1 MATTTQISKT
11 QNGLR
16 TQAIFTIA
24 VLVIQYAL
32 GMVSNLFVQF
42 PQTDQPNLLWDYA
55 RSQFPTFAHIV
66 IGMLLLVSAIV
77 FVIRAIR
84 NNHPGW
90 IASSVAGLVGIAI
103 AIYGGVTYTTI
114 QVDLYSM
121 VMALGF
127 IVAFVA
133 YGWGLIAARK

>member
-1 MATTTQISKT
+1 MATTTQITKT

-16 TQAIFTIA
+16 IQAIFTIV

-42 PQTDQPNLLWDYA
+42 PQTDQANLLRAYA
-55 RSQFPTFAHIV
+55 RSQVPTFAHIM
-66 IGMLLLVSAIV
+66 IGILLLVSAIV

-84 NNHPGW
+84 NHDRGW
-90 IASSVAGLVGIAI
+90 IASSVAGLVGIGI
-103 AIYGGVTYTTI
+103 AIYGGVTYSTI
-114 QVDLYSM
+114 QVDLYSL

>member
-1 MATTTQISKT
+1 MAASTQISKT

-16 TQAIFTIA
+16 IQGIFTIA
-24 VLVIQYAL
+24 VLVVQYAL

-42 PQTDQPNLLWDYA
+42 PQTDQPNLLWAYA
-55 RSQFPTFAHIV
+55 RSQFPTFAHII
-66 IGMLLLVSAIV
+66 IGILLLVSAIV

-84 NNHPGW
+84 NHDRGW

-114 QVDLYSM
+114 QVDLYSLI
-121 VMALGF
+121 MALGF

>member
-1 MATTTQISKT
+1 MATTTHISKT
-11 QNGLR
+11 QNGLW

-24 VLVIQYAL
+24 VLVIQYVL
-32 GMVSNLFVQF
+32 GMLSNLFVQF

-55 RSQFPTFAHIV
+55 RSQLPTFAHII
-66 IGMLLLVSAIV
+66 IGILLLVSAIM

-84 NNHPGW
+84 NHDRGW
-90 IASSVAGLVGIAI
+90 IASSVAGLVGIVI

-114 QVDLYSM
+114 QVDLYSLI
-121 VMALGF
+121 MALGF

-133 YGWGLIAARK
+133 YGWGLVAARK